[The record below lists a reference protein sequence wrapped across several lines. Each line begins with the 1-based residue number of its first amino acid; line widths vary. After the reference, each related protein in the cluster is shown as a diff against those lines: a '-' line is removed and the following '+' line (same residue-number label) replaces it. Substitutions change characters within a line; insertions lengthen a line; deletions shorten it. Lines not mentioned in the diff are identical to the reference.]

1 MTVNKLYKQF
11 TELQSYNGRLDKI
24 SYINNNLNDSVF
36 IGTLSLL
43 LNSFVVFGI
52 GKKKLEKGAD
62 LSLATDI
69 EDLTSLLTYLS
80 KNNTGSGK
88 DIATILKFTDS

>member
-1 MTVNKLYKQF
+1 MTVNKLYKKF

-52 GKKKLEKGAD
+52 GK
-62 LSLATDI
+62 
-69 EDLTSLLTYLS
+69 
-80 KNNTGSGK
+80 
-88 DIATILKFTDS
+88 